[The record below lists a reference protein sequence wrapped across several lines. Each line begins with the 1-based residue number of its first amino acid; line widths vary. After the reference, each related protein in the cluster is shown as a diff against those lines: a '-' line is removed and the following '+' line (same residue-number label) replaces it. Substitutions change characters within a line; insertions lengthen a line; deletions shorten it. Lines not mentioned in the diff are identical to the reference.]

1 MVQFYF
7 NSTYPSIQG
16 DVKSMFS
23 DVVKRYMQL
32 YQQRTSIIDDHVLT
46 CKAPSL
52 IEIGGLNLAKVIV
65 TTEDRNVRYFAI
77 SAFGKY
83 PIDDH
88 INPDIWDED
97 GSEWDYTLNG
107 LDAEDLYFAHRMDW
121 FVLSM
126 PITDSYACDT
136 LTITH
141 RSDST
146 KILDLPNFYGDNES
160 FILQQIDQIEQY
172 TKVPRATLVE
182 DILAGHECRMTDEFI
197 ERYESFQ
204 SFAQKAINELFRIA
218 RDRGMLFPS
227 IKIDMVR
234 IKPCVGKGLDDLY
247 ELRNKMGI
255 RVYFRID
262 DSVVYLG
269 GIATKADGEGAE
281 QTADMLRA
289 QFDISQLKA
298 RLIEEQ

>member
-1 MVQFYF
+1 MIQFYF
-7 NSTYPSIQG
+7 NSTYPAAHVN
-16 DVKSMFS
+16 VK
-23 DVVKRYMQL
+23 QL
-32 YQQRTSIIDDHVLT
+32 FAQTFAKYLHMYKQRVQ
-46 CKAPSL
+46 L
-52 IEIGGLNLAKVIV
+52 IEPQIITSDYPSQINVNGNTLMEAIYSIN
-65 TTEDRNVRYFAI
+65 DRDERTLAI
-77 SAFGKY
+77 SAFVKY
-83 PIDDH
+83 PIDKYIDH
-88 INPDIWDED
+88 RFWNED
-97 GSEWDYTLNG
+97 GAEWDYTLNG

-182 DILAGHECRMTDEFI
+182 DILAGHECRMTDEFM

-204 SFAQKAINELFRIA
+204 GFAQKAINELFRIA